1 MVVSARNGHNR
12 YGALPVGVADLLDDA
27 VQLLRSL
34 TLPLPLQLVCV
45 RPQIELVD
53 LYKGRHAKKRNAC
66 AMVAMVAMVT
76 VAAGSHESACQ
87 HSRSPHATCTSCRR
101 RRFHSLPCLC
111 RLQGR
116 EMKHALGSLH
126 S

>member
-12 YGALPVGVADLLDDA
+12 NGALPVGVADLLDDA

-45 RPQIELVD
+45 RPQVELVD

-66 AMVAMVAMVT
+66 AMVAMVAICLLYTSPSPRDATLSRMP
-76 VAAGSHESACQ
+76 SSA
-87 HSRSPHATCTSCRR
+87 
-101 RRFHSLPCLC
+101 
-111 RLQGR
+111 
-116 EMKHALGSLH
+116 
-126 S
+126 